1 MDEQI
6 KAITL
11 RMAEMGATEEQIL
24 EAIEVYKSKQ
34 AEEPQDGAPQT
45 LSKEDELLRAK
56 EATHQDW
63 WSNNADLGNVGDY
76 TQNEAGNWVNS
87 AGEVVLY
94 RENPW
99 ASGSL
104 NPLDVNNI
112 VSPGDG
118 TSYVWRGLASRDR
131 SKELAE
137 QLEKQQR
144 ERDGVSIAIEA
155 GNEVEED
162 SLATKSRDTNRK
174 AQKFFGKH
182 EDIVKDNWE
191 YIGEGKIREISTG
204 IEYEASNLPNEDQR
218 YLELIDILKSES
230 EIATTEDQQARES
243 GSINVSEITKK
254 I

>member
-118 TSYVWRGLASRDR
+118 TSYVWR
-131 SKELAE
+131 
-137 QLEKQQR
+137 
-144 ERDGVSIAIEA
+144 V
-155 GNEVEED
+155 
-162 SLATKSRDTNRK
+162 
-174 AQKFFGKH
+174 
-182 EDIVKDNWE
+182 
-191 YIGEGKIREISTG
+191 
-204 IEYEASNLPNEDQR
+204 
-218 YLELIDILKSES
+218 
-230 EIATTEDQQARES
+230 
-243 GSINVSEITKK
+243 
-254 I
+254 